1 MSKMDLV
8 KVGSYIRF
16 STYDNVESRK
26 IFEGEVV
33 MEFKGKAHPLV
44 AQAASQHANI
54 YPSLPSDVK
63 ATTPNDYR
71 EYMWVTLVSESGG
84 TFQIGKPWI
93 VESTIETVQEV
104 VAYPTIV
111 NFKDA
116 DTRRLRAVLE
126 QAGYEVSTIKQGLR
140 DISEN

>member
-1 MSKMDLV
+1 MSKMGLI
-8 KVGSYIRF
+8 KPGSHVRF
-16 STYDNVESRK
+16 STYDNVENRK
-26 IFEGEVV
+26 SFEGEVV
-33 MEFKGKAHPLV
+33 GEFMGKAHPFT
-44 AQAASQHANI
+44 AQASTQHANV
-54 YPSLPSDVK
+54 YPSLPVDVK

-71 EYMWVTLVSESGG
+71 EYMWITLVSENGG

-140 DISEN
+140 DTSEN